1 MNDIL
6 CYVSLHIYLR
16 LDLNKLRFRTIFSKD
31 SIFVNNKNNNNN
43 SNNNNYGQL
52 WMWGFVLSP
61 TDPVNLN

>member
-6 CYVSLHIYLR
+6 YYVSLYIYLR

-43 SNNNNYGQL
+43 NNNYWSTL
-52 WMWGFVLSP
+52 NVKFRFVS
-61 TDPVNLN
+61 N